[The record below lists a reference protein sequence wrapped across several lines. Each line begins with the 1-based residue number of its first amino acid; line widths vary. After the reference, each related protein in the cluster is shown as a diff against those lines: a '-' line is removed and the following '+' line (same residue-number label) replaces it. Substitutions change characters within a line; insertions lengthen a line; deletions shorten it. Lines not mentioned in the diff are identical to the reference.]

1 VPSER
6 NAGADVA
13 DLHYGVVTPEI
24 LKTYDGLGFAKAI
37 ADGTLPQPPICE
49 LLNFHLIEAEH
60 GRAVFEGVPEFR
72 HYNPIGTVHGGF
84 AATLLDSAL
93 GVAIFSTLAKGDAWT
108 TLELKVNYV
117 RALTKDSGPVRAEG
131 RIVHPGR
138 TVATAEGDIKDRAG
152 KLYAHAT
159 TTCLIFPAKN

>member
-1 VPSER
+1 M
-6 NAGADVA
+6 ADFK
-13 DLHYGVVTPEI
+13 YGVVTPDI

-49 LLNFHLIEAEH
+49 VLNFRLIEVEN
-60 GRAVFEGVPEFR
+60 GRAAFEGVPGFH

-117 RALTKDSGPVRAEG
+117 RAMSKDTGPVRAEG
-131 RIVHPGR
+131 RILHRGR
-138 TVATAEGDIKDRAG
+138 TVATAEGDIKDGAG

-159 TTCLIFPAKN
+159 TTCMIFPATA